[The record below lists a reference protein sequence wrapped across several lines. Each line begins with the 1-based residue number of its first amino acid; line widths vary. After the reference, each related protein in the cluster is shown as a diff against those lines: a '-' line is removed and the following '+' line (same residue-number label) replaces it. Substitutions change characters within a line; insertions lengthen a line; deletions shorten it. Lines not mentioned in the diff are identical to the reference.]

1 MAEDFEALLRG
12 KYPAKAHAQRAVQ
25 LLRDKVP
32 DATGFLYV
40 ESRASRLLEDSDE
53 LEPFRQRRHFYY
65 LTGCDL
71 RDCHFIYDISASKS
85 ILFIPPVNPEE
96 VVWSGLPLS
105 PEEALEAYDVD
116 QVKTTTDLNNVLA
129 SLAPSPN
136 STVYTIQ
143 DQVASHVKLAFANV
157 DSFTLKPILDQCR
170 VVKDDYE
177 VAMIRKANYISSLGH
192 EAIMKQV
199 SKASNEMQLEAAFL
213 GHCVAHGA
221 KKMAY
226 PSIVAAGRAG
236 AILHYEANDRP
247 LKGKQNLLVDAGA
260 EWNNYSSDIT
270 RTFPLSG
277 KFTKESREIY
287 DVVYKM
293 HTESIAM
300 IKAGV
305 QWEDVHLLAHEVA
318 IEGLLQL
325 GILKG
330 TKEHIFK
337 AQTSLAFFSHGLG
350 HFLGLDTHDVG
361 GNANFEDKNKYFQYL
376 RTRGPLPAGS
386 IVTVE
391 PGIYFCEYIIRPYLE
406 DERHKQFIDPEVL
419 NRYWDVGGV
428 RIEDNVLVTATG
440 IKNLT
445 VAIKDPDQM
454 EAMVQGN

>member
-1 MAEDFEALLRG
+1 MAEDFEAVLRG
-12 KYPAKAHAQRAVQ
+12 KYPAKAHAQKAVQ
-25 LLRDKVP
+25 LLRNKVP

-40 ESRASRLLEDSDE
+40 ESRA
-53 LEPFRQRRHFYY
+53 QRRHFYY

-71 RDCHFIYDISASKS
+71 RDCHFIYDISTSKS

-129 SLAPSPN
+129 SLVPSPN
-136 STVYTIQ
+136 STVYTIH
-143 DQVASHVKLAFANV
+143 DQVSCHVKLAFANV

-170 VVKDDYE
+170 VVKDGYE

-199 SKASNEMQLEAAFL
+199 SKASNEMQLEATFL
-213 GHCVAHGA
+213 GHCVVHGA

-226 PSIVAAGRAG
+226 PPIVAAGRAG

-247 LKGKQNLLVDAGA
+247 LKGKQNLL
-260 EWNNYSSDIT
+260 T

-277 KFTKESREIY
+277 KFTKDSREIY

-293 HTESIAM
+293 QTESIAT

-305 QWEDVHLLAHEVA
+305 QWEDVHLLAHKVA
-318 IEGLLQL
+318 VEGLLQL

-330 TKEHIFK
+330 TKQHIFK
-337 AQTSLAFFSHGLG
+337 AQTSLAFFPHGLG

-361 GNANFEDKNKYFQYL
+361 GNPDFEDENKYFQYL

-386 IVTVE
+386 VVTVE
-391 PGIYFCEYIIRPYLE
+391 PGIYFCEHIIRPYLE
-406 DERHKQFIDPEVL
+406 DERHKQFIDSEVL
-419 NRYWDVGGV
+419 NRYWEVGGV

-440 IKNLT
+440 TENLT

-454 EAMVQGN
+454 EAMIQGT